1 MHPFP
6 EEIVPPPLNPEAMAE
21 TGRHDPPTA
30 VVHLVRDGAVPS
42 ASCPHCGG
50 GLQLSTVGARWQV
63 KGPTDVADRLTL
75 QLGMLEREELHVL
88 VLNTRN
94 VVIAQDRVYQGNVSA
109 SVVRIGELFR
119 CAVERHAA
127 GIILVH
133 NHPSGEVKPSVNDLH
148 LTTEAIRAGHL
159 LDIAVL
165 DHLIVGGGDFVSLRD
180 YGVAFDKQ
188 HDGHVAREPRPAYW
202 RDPRYGAYKSAVQKY
217 IRRSEIDKAV
227 AAASQ
232 LAELPGGRSSLE
244 RRLTV
249 IAAEDVGWRWIPAV
263 GRAGDAVASVADD
276 PAREQLLRITASLAS
291 LPKSRE
297 AYWLGAT
304 CWNGRRIPPNVSREA
319 LSAAIA
325 TGDHRAALAICLAA
339 VESRQWRSGRG

>member
-1 MHPFP
+1 M
-6 EEIVPPPLNPEAMAE
+6 
-21 TGRHDPPTA
+21 
-30 VVHLVRDGAVPS
+30 
-42 ASCPHCGG
+42 
-50 GLQLSTVGARWQV
+50 
-63 KGPTDVADRLTL
+63 ADRLTL

-263 GRAGDAVASVADD
+263 GAGGGCGGIGRGRSGSRAAPEDHRESRQLAEEPRSLLAWCNLLERQTD
-276 PAREQLLRITASLAS
+276 PAQRLT
-291 LPKSRE
+291 
-297 AYWLGAT
+297 
-304 CWNGRRIPPNVSREA
+304 EA

-325 TGDHRAALAICLAA
+325 TGDHRAALAISLAA